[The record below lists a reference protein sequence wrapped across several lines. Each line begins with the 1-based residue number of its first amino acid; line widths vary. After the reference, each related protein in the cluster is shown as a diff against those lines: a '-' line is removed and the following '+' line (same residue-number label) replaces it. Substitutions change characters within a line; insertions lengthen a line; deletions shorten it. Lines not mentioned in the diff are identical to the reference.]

1 MTIKTFRYFIFL
13 FGIIL
18 AFSNCSGKKNSDKK
32 NSEQKAENVLLY
44 NIPPPKAISETERQ
58 KISAQCQLFYDTVL
72 APSAFNGGIIVAKGG
87 NIIFEKYKG
96 FVNMSN
102 GDLITAFT
110 PLHIASISK
119 TFTAMA
125 VLKLQEEGKLNIN
138 DTITRFFPSFNY
150 PGVTVKTLLNHR
162 SGLPNYLYFMEKAG
176 WSTDSVI
183 SNNDVLTWLI
193 NKKSEIKDI
202 STADTKFTYCN
213 TNFALLALIIEKVSG
228 LSYPDFMKKNIFD
241 PIGLKNTFV
250 HHSGDNKMR
259 SKSFDWKGREIP
271 DNFLD
276 IVYGDK
282 NIYST
287 PQDLLLWD
295 RALTDTSF
303 LSVKSLEAAYTPY
316 SNERPGIKNYG
327 LGWRMNI
334 YDNGKKIIF
343 HTGWWH
349 GNNAIFIRL
358 LDADAMIIVISNR
371 YARSV
376 FSAKYLVNIFGHYF
390 DAESVDPE
398 NVVPETL
405 PEIFPVPTREEM
417 KNLKRGLKTAADSFK
432 ISAGIRDSMPK
443 IKKAKRH

>member
-1 MTIKTFRYFIFL
+1 MTIKTFRYFIFS

-358 LDADAMIIVISNR
+358 LDADATIIVISNR

-417 KNLKRGLKTAADSFK
+417 KNLKRGLKTAADSVNT
-432 ISAGIRDSMPK
+432 SAVKKETLTK
-443 IKKAKRH
+443 IKRVRRH

>member
-1 MTIKTFRYFIFL
+1 MPITMTIKTFRYFIFS
-13 FGIIL
+13 FGIVL
-18 AFSNCSGKKNSDKK
+18 AFSNCSGNKKSEKK

-96 FVNMSN
+96 FVNMSG

-202 STADTKFTYCN
+202 TPADTKFTYCN

-250 HHSGDNKMR
+250 HHSGDNNVR

-276 IVYGDK
+276 NVYGDK

-287 PQDLLLWD
+287 PQDLLLWN

-303 LSVKSLEAAYTPY
+303 LSVKSLDAAYTPY

-358 LDADAMIIVISNR
+358 LDADATIIVISNR

-398 NVVPETL
+398 TVVPETL
-405 PEIFPVPTREEM
+405 PEIFPAPTNADM
-417 KNLKRGLKTAADSFK
+417 KELKKELKTAADSMN
-432 ISAGIRDSMPK
+432 ILTD
-443 IKKAKRH
+443 KKRKQSRKSK